1 MKMTTDQTGANRQ
14 VAGFTIGETVM
25 AVGILGLLVL
35 VNFAAL
41 SMCRTTTYRVND
53 RCLVHDFMV
62 HYLEQ
67 IKSLPFDQVVANQP
81 VNGLYNGVGGVPN
94 IRIPVSTDWFALTN
108 ADYQAFHPDLVWLS
122 RRSPA
127 ARVTLT
133 TTSLG
138 GQPHDKQ
145 LSLEVRWQSQL
156 SPGQLESRRLDLVR
170 VRDL

>member
-1 MKMTTDQTGANRQ
+1 MS
-14 VAGFTIGETVM
+14 I
-25 AVGILGLLVL
+25 IGLLGL

-41 SMCRTTTYRVND
+41 SMVRTTSYRVYD
-53 RCLVHDFMV
+53 RGVMHDFMA

-67 IKSLPFDQVVANQP
+67 IKSLPFDQVVANGP

-94 IRIPVSTDWFALTN
+94 IRIPTTTAWFSLTN
-108 ADYQAFHPDLVWLS
+108 SDYQAFHPDLVWLS
-122 RRSPA
+122 RRSPQ

-133 TTSLG
+133 TSSLG

-145 LSLEVRWQSQL
+145 VTLEVKWQSQL
-156 SPGQLESRRLDLVR
+156 SPGKWEYRRLDLVR